1 MKRLLLIICIMF
13 SITLNAQSDFYFGPK
28 VGYKRNINVKDNTS
42 STIVHYKDISDITLG
57 AYGRL
62 MFDNFIIQPELMY
75 NYIAIETF
83 QCTGPVT
90 ISKNHSFILPIYFG
104 YQFINRDNFNM
115 RANLGPI
122 VHFNFDKCVE
132 LMGREPDYDSNVDR
146 SIMRQ
151 YDYNFANLG
160 AAFNIGA
167 DIYRFTV
174 DISYSLGL
182 TNVFYSRAILM
193 SRGANSQGHR
203 GLNTFT
209 FTVGYRFGK

>member
-28 VGYKRNINVKDNTS
+28 IGYKSNDITVPTFEHFSEEGNLTFGVFGRVLFNNNIN
-42 STIVHYKDISDITLG
+42 
-57 AYGRL
+57 
-62 MFDNFIIQPELMY
+62 IQSELMY
-75 NYIAIETF
+75 NHSTITRMACA
-83 QCTGPVT
+83 QPCTIIKVR
-90 ISKNHSFILPIYFG
+90 NHSFALPVYFG

-132 LMGREPDYDSNVDR
+132 LMGREPDYDSNVDV

-182 TNVFYSRAILM
+182 TNVFYSRGILL
-193 SRGANSQGHR
+193 SENEKPQGHR

>member
-28 VGYKRNINVKDNTS
+28 IGYKSNDITVPTFEHFSEEGNLTFGVFGRVLFNNNIN
-42 STIVHYKDISDITLG
+42 
-57 AYGRL
+57 
-62 MFDNFIIQPELMY
+62 IQSELMY
-75 NYIAIETF
+75 NHSTITRMACA
-83 QCTGPVT
+83 QPCTIIKVR
-90 ISKNHSFILPIYFG
+90 NHSFALPVYFG

-132 LMGREPDYDSNVDR
+132 LMDRKPNYDSNVDV

-160 AAFNIGA
+160 AGFNIGA

-182 TNVFYSRAILM
+182 TNVFYSRGILL
-193 SRGANSQGHR
+193 SENEKPQGHR

>member
-28 VGYKRNINVKDNTS
+28 IGYKSNDITVPTFEHFSEEGNLTFGVFGRVLFNNNIN
-42 STIVHYKDISDITLG
+42 
-57 AYGRL
+57 
-62 MFDNFIIQPELMY
+62 IQSELMY
-75 NYIAIETF
+75 NHSTITRMACA
-83 QCTGPVT
+83 QPCTIIKVR
-90 ISKNHSFILPIYFG
+90 NHSFALPVYFG